1 MNEYLNCIVDQQLII
16 QNTTNTTAFLTRTG
30 ILRESSEIGKCNNK
44 WIEYNIQN
52 KYLIRMKNGKSEVQP
67 LDESSLYIL
76 QSHEN
81 VCAQQT
87 YQHDSKF
94 SKEADNLE

>member
-30 ILRESSEIGKCNNK
+30 ILRESSEIGKCNK
-44 WIEYNIQN
+44 W
-52 KYLIRMKNGKSEVQP
+52 KTKTKNGKSEVQP